1 MYTSSALIRAPSN
14 RSTRGFTLLE
24 ALVVI
29 AIVGILASAAIPQF
43 QTFINRRLIAGEV
56 ASLSSSF
63 RLARAEAIRRG
74 RLVTVC
80 PSDNPDAAAP
90 TCSNGGGALGWATGW
105 IVFEDDTPGGRGTV
119 DAGETIISVQSGF
132 TNSGGIIPGAAG
144 YFLTFQGNGMPVRGA
159 PFPNTTF
166 SIYPPTSDKV
176 TSKLTREVIVDVV
189 GRARIR
195 SPNP

>member
-1 MYTSSALIRAPSN
+1 MCTSPALLRAPSN

-74 RLVTVC
+74 RPVTVC
-80 PSDNPDAAAP
+80 PSNNPDAAAP
-90 TCSNGGGALGWATGW
+90 SCSNGAGALGWATGW

-119 DAGETIISVQSGF
+119 EAGETIISVQSGF
-132 TNSGGIIPGAAG
+132 QNSGGIVGTAG

-166 SIYPPTSDKV
+166 TIFPNTPDRL
-176 TSKLTREVIVDVV
+176 TSKLRRQVILDVV
-189 GRARIR
+189 GRARIFT
-195 SPNP
+195 PP

>member
-1 MYTSSALIRAPSN
+1 MYTSPALIRAPSN

-74 RLVTVC
+74 RPVTVC
-80 PSDNPDAAAP
+80 PSNNPNDAAP
-90 TCSNGGGALGWATGW
+90 TCSNGAGPLGWATGW

-119 DAGETIISVQSGF
+119 EAGETIISVQSGF
-132 TNSGGIIPGAAG
+132 QNSGGIVGTAG

-166 SIYPPTSDKV
+166 TIFPPTSDKV
-176 TSKLTREVIVDVV
+176 TSKLTRQVIIDVV
-189 GRARIR
+189 GRARIS